1 MKKTIFILT
10 LALTLLLVSCKVN
23 VSDKPDS
30 GSSSVAQSSTQVYV
44 FTDNACSE
52 EEVYAVEDCLVNE
65 GYEPKMASGE
75 ENYALEIIIG
85 KIENKDASK
94 RAYTL
99 LERIE
104 KEDYFDS
111 RYLVYSDGNG
121 SIAIAFDRYT
131 ENYVEVSSFDEVIA
145 IINYY
150 INNGTLFSSEKGVLG
165 SGKINLVEKQRK
177 IDDAILEEQWNKVF
191 EAAGGDANAE
201 MIVESLKNHYSIY
214 TDNMIAWLAD
224 LYDPI
229 AGGFYYSNSGRNTEG
244 YLADIETTSQ
254 VLDILKASGMISF
267 ADNDIKK
274 ALPEHLRNGII
285 KFIKSRQDPNGYFY
299 HPQWTHEMVDAA
311 PSRRAR
317 DLSKGI
323 STLKSLGALPTYPNP
338 LGSDYDGI
346 DADGNVV
353 IGVSSAI
360 TTPLRKSTVSSVS
373 KVIPTATTIPQ
384 HMVNDVTFKEWLAK
398 FDLNGDSYTVGNDIA
413 AQTGQIIA
421 RDKQLIKEEKN
432 YLLSQILIDWFN
444 ANCYESTGHWNSIA
458 DYEGTNG
465 LLKISAAY
473 LEIAKSGLGVEAML
487 PYPEQTM
494 VSLVDALRTEEYA
507 RTDCYAY
514 NVWYSICNLFELIKI
529 SDPVRGAEFVKSNRA
544 MLLSYV
550 TEKVSYEGQQLNA
563 IEITTRKTANFK
575 KIDGSFSQ
583 TAASS
588 APTAQ
593 GLPVAVP
600 NTNEG
605 DVNATTLSS
614 TGITS
619 RMFAAL
625 GLPMPDIFTHA
636 DAMVFF
642 NRIENLG
649 AIIKD
654 VEHFENTGE
663 LGFDDLEIGEEPST
677 ITNNSVADAT
687 LTIGTDPTDKTNKVL
702 HLSKLN
708 SSSVGVAQ
716 IDFGTTE
723 RIDNYNAFVFEADMM
738 FDFADDE
745 NFLSNYFYLKLG
757 TSRETFGY
765 YLIFSPSR
773 TGTIRYQ
780 DSSNSTNGIKSP
792 DLVDTGIGQGEWFN
806 LKVEYYIGD
815 QNTTRIFIYINGGL
829 SYVSNNFYGPKT
841 TDPAGTEYEPLS
853 VFTTAR
859 LHTDKSYLGDIYFDN
874 FNLYQA
880 NKTMPKLELGKQ
892 EPMPKD
898 VPDDVLTFEDAVLGK
913 KPDSIVA
920 TQNNALFSTT
930 VVSDPADATNKVL
943 KFSKFNAD
951 KTYGANVKFVPH
963 KTSAEY
969 NAAVFSADMLID
981 YCDKPV
987 STLIYSMGNHKETAF
1002 MLMINR
1008 LSDGRLRFRA
1018 ISNSSGGISEYYMSY
1033 VKEKEWFN
1041 FKIEYYKG
1049 DASDLRI
1056 KVYIN
1061 DELFFVTDNF
1071 YGPKASDPEGTEYS
1085 FVEQFTGMTLS
1096 TYGDW
1101 QGIVYF
1107 DNVSFEQTNLTC
1119 SDDAIGAYDH
1129 RCNDA
1134 DKDRI
1139 CDRCKDSIPL
1149 DIIANEEFEKNGV
1162 AILPVKG
1169 GALGIV
1175 TFIHD
1180 DGDYQSAVL
1189 IDALLEKYGLRA
1201 DVAMVVSNVWDT
1213 KNNMAKSTYLD
1224 WQGLFNSGR
1233 WGLINHSMTHTFWG
1247 DASAGTVDAD
1257 RVTEEVITS
1266 GEILRTLFP
1275 GQRVLTYAYPGI
1287 SSVTNTFGMSVYDAV
1302 KLAVKENYIAG
1313 RNYSKTSQKFY
1324 DWDWE
1329 FMPAESITDGLL
1341 DNTLNTLSVASK
1353 GNIATIFVHKVV
1365 SDEDWKNTYSK
1376 YTGNT
1381 YTSVGHIEKI
1391 IAKIAEYEK
1400 NGKIWNALFEE
1411 AALYLKEAECASVS
1425 KTERDG
1431 KIFVSVTHTLDSSVY
1446 DYPLTVKIKLDSPV
1460 GRAVKV
1466 TQGSNESYAYIVQ
1479 EGEIFYTCVDVK
1491 PNAGE
1496 AEVSF
1501 VELTEIPY
1509 DKIPEYGGENVEH
1522 NCSDFDQNVDYY
1534 CDICK
1539 EMIAHEHI
1547 DSNHDDVC
1555 DKCSSELEHSCYDG
1569 TNDYVCDKC
1578 GAIFPHEHKDD
1589 DGNYMCDFCEE
1600 MITHDHIDE
1609 NHDDVCDKCS
1619 SELEH
1624 SCYDGTNDYI
1634 CDRCDAVLP
1643 HEHKDNDDN
1652 YICDYCKYKIPHEH
1666 INENGD
1672 TSCDRCGLNM
1682 SDEEGDNTENLEGD
1696 GWV

>member
-30 GSSSVAQSSTQVYV
+30 GSSGVAQGSTQVYV

-52 EEVYAVEDCLVNE
+52 EEVYAVEDCLVYE

-131 ENYVEVSSFDEVIA
+131 ENYVGVSSIDEACEV
-145 IINYY
+145 INYY
-150 INNGTLFSSEKGVLG
+150 LNNGTLFSSEKGVLG

-214 TDNMIAWLAD
+214 TDDMITWLAD

-299 HPQWTHEMVDAA
+299 HPQWTHEMVDQAA
-311 PSRRAR
+311 SRRAR

-373 KVIPTATTIPQ
+373 KVIPTATAIPQ

-398 FDLNGDSYTVGNDIA
+398 FDLNGDSYTVGNNIA

-421 RDKQLIKEEKN
+421 RDKQLIKEGKN

-487 PYPEQTM
+487 PYPEKTM

-529 SDPVRGAEFVKSNRA
+529 SDPVRGEEFVKSNRA

-593 GLPVAVP
+593 GLPVSVP

-614 TGITS
+614 TGVTS

-765 YLIFSPSR
+765 YLVFSPSR

-780 DSSNSTNGIKSP
+780 DSSNATNAIKSP

-969 NAAVFSADMLID
+969 NAAVFAADMLID

-987 STLIYSMGNHKETAF
+987 STLIYSMGNHKQTAF

-1018 ISNSSGGISEYYMSY
+1018 ISNSSGGISEYYTSY
-1033 VKEKEWFN
+1033 AKENEWFN
-1041 FKIEYYKG
+1041 LKLEYYKG
-1049 DASDLRI
+1049 NADNVRI

-1061 DELFFVTDNF
+1061 GELFFVTDNF

-1107 DNVSFEQTNLTC
+1107 DNVNYVQTNLTC
-1119 SDDAIGAYDH
+1119 TDDALGLYEH
-1129 RCNDA
+1129 RCCDGN
-1134 DKDRI
+1134 KDRI
-1139 CDRCKDSIPL
+1139 CDICNQSVSL
-1149 DIIANEEFEKNGV
+1149 DFIADEEFEKNGV

-1169 GALGIV
+1169 GADGIV
-1175 TFIHD
+1175 TLIHD
-1180 DGDYQSAVL
+1180 DGYYKSGDM
-1189 IDALLEKYGLRA
+1189 IDVLLEKYGISA
-1201 DVAMVVSNVWDT
+1201 DVAMVVSRVWDA
-1213 KNNMAKSTYLD
+1213 KNGVATPDRLE
-1224 WQGLFNSGR
+1224 WQRLIDTGR
-1233 WGLINHSMTHTFWG
+1233 WKIINHSMTHTFWG
-1247 DASAGTVDAD
+1247 DVSTGTVDSN
-1257 RVTEEVITS
+1257 RVIEEVITS

-1275 GQRVLTYAYPGI
+1275 GQRVLTYAYPGV
-1287 SSVTNTFGMSVYDAV
+1287 SSVTNSFGMSVYDAV
-1302 KLAVKENYIAG
+1302 KAAVRENYIAG
-1313 RNYSKTSQKFY
+1313 RNYSKTSQTFY

-1329 FMPAESITDGLL
+1329 FMPAESIGAGYL
-1341 DNTLNTLSVASK
+1341 DTTLNTITAAASGK
-1353 GNIATIFVHKVV
+1353 MATVFVHRVV
-1365 SDEDWKNTYSK
+1365 SDEEWEKQYSTF
-1376 YTGNT
+1376 TGNT
-1381 YTSVGHIEKI
+1381 YTPVSHVEKI
-1391 IAKIAEYEK
+1391 VAKIAEYEK
-1400 NGKIWNALFEE
+1400 SGKIWNAHFED
-1411 AALYLKEAECASVS
+1411 AVLYLKEVECASVT
-1425 KTERDG
+1425 KTEKSG
-1431 KIFVSVTHTLDSSVY
+1431 NICLTVTHTLDTAIY
-1446 DYPLTVKIKLDSPV
+1446 DHPLTVKVKLDSAWS
-1460 GRAVKV
+1460 GAVKV
-1466 TQGSNESYAYIVQ
+1466 TQGETVSYAYIKN
-1479 EGEIFYTCVDVK
+1479 EGDVTYACVDVK
-1491 PNAGE
+1491 PNGE
-1496 AEVSF
+1496 EAILTPVS
-1501 VELTEIPY
+1501 LYDIPY
-1509 DKIPEYGGENVEH
+1509 DKIPEYIGDGVVH
-1522 NCSDFDQNVDYY
+1522 DCFDKNADYY

-1539 EMIAHEHI
+1539 VMIAHDHV
-1547 DSNHDDVC
+1547 DNDHDDVC
-1555 DKCSSELEHSCYDG
+1555 DKCKTALPHTCYDG
-1569 TNDYVCDKC
+1569 DENYYCDKCDKVIPHECADSDTDYVCDL
-1578 GAIFPHEHKDD
+1578 
-1589 DGNYMCDFCEE
+1589 
-1600 MITHDHIDE
+1600 
-1609 NHDDVCDKCS
+1609 CDK
-1619 SELEH
+1619 
-1624 SCYDGTNDYI
+1624 N
-1634 CDRCDAVLP
+1634 
-1643 HEHKDNDDN
+1643 
-1652 YICDYCKYKIPHEH
+1652 IPHEH
-1666 INENGD
+1666 IDESGD
-1672 TSCDRCGLNM
+1672 SACDICGKSF
-1682 SDEEGDNTENLEGD
+1682 SDEYDGGESNLEGD